1 MSNVMRRHRPRR
13 IALDLR
19 GLIGRNDILRLSGA
33 VKGDP
38 AVDIWL
44 TDDPIELRSIAQKWF
59 VRMREC
65 GNDVQE
71 LMHDGCPVACV
82 EDAPFGYVNSFKS
95 HVNVGFFY
103 GAVLEDP
110 AGLLEGSGKRMRHVK
125 LKPGPELN
133 TGALRDLIEAAYL
146 DIGARLSGEPTSQ

>member
-1 MSNVMRRHRPRR
+1 MRRHRPRR

-19 GLIGRNDILRLSGA
+19 GLIGRSDILRLSGA
-33 VKGDP
+33 VKRDP

-133 TGALRDLIEAAYL
+133 TAALRDLIDAAYL
-146 DIGARLSGEPTSQ
+146 DIGARLSGEPSSQ